1 MSSPLVHAAARD
13 GILRLTLSDPKTRNS
28 LSSEMMGAL
37 AQALAAA
44 ATDQSVRVIVIA
56 AIGPAFSSGH
66 NLKEITDHRSDGD
79 GGKAFFAGIMNQ
91 CAALMMAIVNHE
103 KPVIAEVSGLAS
115 AAGCQLVASCDLA
128 VASEDASFCTPG
140 VNIGLFCSTPM
151 VALSRNVARKQAVE
165 MLLTGDV
172 IPASEAWRIGL
183 INRVVPSNRLA
194 EETDKLARKIAS
206 KSLAVLKL
214 GKQAFYRQAEMPL
227 ADAYALTAGV
237 MVENLLLQDAQE
249 GISAFIG
256 KRERRWQDR

>member
-13 GILRLTLSDPKTRNS
+13 GILRLTLSDAKTRNS

-66 NLKEITDHRSDGD
+66 NLKEITDHRKDDD
-79 GGKAFFAGIMNQ
+79 GGKAFFTGIMNQ

-103 KPVIAEVSGLAS
+103 KPVIAEVSGIAS

-140 VNIGLFCSTPM
+140 VDIGLFCSTPM
-151 VALSRNVARKQAVE
+151 VALARNVARKHAVE
-165 MLLTGDV
+165 MLFTGDV
-172 IPASEAWRIGL
+172 IPASEARRIGL

-194 EETDKLARKIAS
+194 EETDRLARKIAS
-206 KSLAVLKL
+206 KSQAVLKL

-227 ADAYALTAGV
+227 AEAYALTAGV

-249 GISAFIG
+249 GIGAFIG
-256 KRERRWQDR
+256 KREPHWQDR

>member
-1 MSSPLVHAAARD
+1 MSSPLVHAATRD
-13 GILRLTLSDPKTRNS
+13 GILRLTLSDAKTRNS
-28 LSSEMMGAL
+28 LSSDMMRAL

-44 ATDQSVRVIVIA
+44 AADQSVRVIVIA

-79 GGKAFFAGIMNQ
+79 GGKAFFTGIMNQ
-91 CAALMMAIVNHE
+91 CSALMMAIVNHE
-103 KPVIAEVSGLAS
+103 KPVIAEVSGIAS

-165 MLLTGDV
+165 MLLTGDI

-194 EETDKLARKIAS
+194 EETDTLARKIAS
-206 KSLAVLKL
+206 KSRAVLKL

-249 GISAFIG
+249 GIGAFIG
-256 KRERRWQDR
+256 KREPQWQDR